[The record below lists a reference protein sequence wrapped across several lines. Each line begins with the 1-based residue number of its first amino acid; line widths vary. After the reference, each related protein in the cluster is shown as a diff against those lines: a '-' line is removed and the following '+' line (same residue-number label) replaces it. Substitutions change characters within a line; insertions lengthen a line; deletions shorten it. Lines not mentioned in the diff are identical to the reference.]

1 MRIDK
6 NTTNDNMEP
15 NRLTEQKASTRQ
27 EMTKTT
33 MDLQQTYLDSENLW
47 LLELWT
53 KGEQNM
59 FLIGVETVQFRPIT
73 SGAEFTQQLRL
84 SGENYTD
91 TQRSQFDW

>member
-1 MRIDK
+1 
-6 NTTNDNMEP
+6 MEP

-33 MDLQQTYLDSENLW
+33 MDLQQTYLDTENLW

-53 KGEQNM
+53 KGEQNV
-59 FLIGVETVQFRPIT
+59 FLIGVETVQLRPIT
-73 SGAEFTQQLRL
+73 TGAEFTQQLRL